1 MVLGYIRPSPGS
13 LGVAGFRGFVRSI
26 KLSSL
31 SLSLSLSP
39 LSRYRNQYGLMVKL
53 IQRIPVAKQRHG
65 IHKQSFN
72 ARGESLNAMFRAV

>member
-26 KLSSL
+26 KLSSP
-31 SLSLSLSP
+31 LSP
-39 LSRYRNQYGLMVKL
+39 LSRYRNQYGLMIKL